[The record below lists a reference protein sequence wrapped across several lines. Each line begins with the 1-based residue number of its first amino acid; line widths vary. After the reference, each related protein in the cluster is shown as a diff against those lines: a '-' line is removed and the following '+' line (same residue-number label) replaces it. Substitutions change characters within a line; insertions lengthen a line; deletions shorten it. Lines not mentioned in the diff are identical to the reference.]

1 MINLSALIRRARL
14 NLRNKWRGRRK
25 LPPFV
30 IVALEDEITEL
41 PTQPVRLPVPGFLAR
56 LLPMPLEP
64 TSVSELRR
72 TFEQLALDP
81 RVKGVVLKIG
91 CVATSAVYQSL
102 CGLLENFRSGGKRVI
117 AYAESFGPFQ
127 YYLACACDQIIM
139 PPSAE
144 WNVLGFYN
152 EYVFLK
158 DALSRLGVGVD
169 VVNVSPFKSA
179 GDAFARNDFSPD
191 SRAQAE
197 WLLDA
202 RFDELVRGIAE
213 GRRLAPERVRE
224 LIDSAPFA
232 AQEAVQRGLLD
243 ATLYED
249 ELDRY
254 LCPQPPEPA
263 DKRFESLAQRIKKIA
278 PKLAN
283 NLRRAQQAAVEEAR
297 RTCVTL
303 EDARKSLLVPIV
315 EYAPRVVGV
324 VKIEGLIVSGAS
336 RRLPLPIP
344 PISDKVTGSESVAQ
358 LIRRAEADN
367 NVAAVILY
375 VDSSGGAVLASDL
388 IAREVRRL
396 RARKPVVVYMGGV
409 AASGGYYVSALANY
423 IVAQPLTVTGSIG
436 VIALKPHTQEAFEKL
451 GIRRVSLQRGR
462 RAGLFSDAEPMN
474 DEARA
479 IFSSS
484 IARAYDDFKRI
495 VGEGRAIELDA
506 LEPICG
512 GRVWTGAQARE
523 RRLVD
528 ALGDFTLALEKA
540 RELASLPKD
549 KRAAAVL
556 LTPPRR
562 ALLPLSFPA
571 PAAAHLA
578 SVALAEA
585 RELRELLISA
595 SSWALSLW
603 HSDKTR

>member
-1 MINLSALIRRARL
+1 MASLGALIRRAGL

-30 IVALEDEITEL
+30 IVALEGEIVEL
-41 PTQPVRLPVPGFLAR
+41 PPQPMGLPVPGFLAR
-56 LLPMPLEP
+56 FLPVPP
-64 TSVSELRR
+64 GPISVSELRR
-72 TFEQLALDP
+72 TFERLALDP

-91 CVATSAVYQSL
+91 CVATPAVYQSL
-102 CGLLENFRSGGKRVI
+102 RSLLENFRSSGKRVI
-117 AYAESFGPFQ
+117 ACAESFGAFQ
-127 YYLACACDQIIM
+127 YYLACACDQIVM

-158 DALSRLGVGVD
+158 DALNRLGVGVD

-202 RFDELVRGIAE
+202 RFGELVRGIVE

-224 LIDSAPFA
+224 LIDSAPFS
-232 AQEAVQRGLLD
+232 AQEAVQHGLLD

-254 LCPQPPEPA
+254 LCPEPPAPA
-263 DKRFESLAQRIKKIA
+263 DERLGLLAQRIEKIA
-278 PKLAN
+278 PRLASS
-283 NLRRAQQAAVEEAR
+283 LRRAQRAVAEEAGR
-297 RTCVTL
+297 ACANL
-303 EDARKSLLVPIV
+303 EDVRKSLLIPMV
-315 EYAPRVVGV
+315 EYAQKVIGV
-324 VKIEGLIVSGAS
+324 VSIEGLIVPGAS
-336 RRLPLPIP
+336 RRLPLPVP
-344 PISDKVTGSESVAQ
+344 LISDEVAGSESVAQ

-367 NVAAVILY
+367 SVAAVILY
-375 VDSSGGAVLASDL
+375 VNSGGGAVLASDL

-436 VIALKPHTQEAFEKL
+436 VIALKPHTREAFDKL
-451 GIRRVSLQRGR
+451 GVHRVSLQRGR
-462 RAGLFSDAEPMN
+462 RAGLFNDAEPLN

-479 IFSSS
+479 VFANL

-512 GRVWTGAQARE
+512 GRVWTGTQARE
-523 RRLVD
+523 HRLVD

-540 RELASLPKD
+540 RELAGLPKD

-562 ALLPLSFPA
+562 ALLPLPFPA
-571 PAAAHLA
+571 LVHPAYA
-578 SVALAEA
+578 ALAEA
-585 RELRELLISA
+585 RELRELLA
-595 SSWALSLW
+595 STGSWALSLW